1 MRPVPARPPSWGSPG
16 FLGPGPGGLEN
27 PYTLDEHEDVGDPGA
42 WQLWWEFN
50 KDAYLRYGRIRTGA
64 TATAG
69 DDFFLGAGEHL
80 QRVGGRADR
89 ALVETRITPSLL
101 DAISKGGSNEFMQEA
116 LLGIAKIGGDKNRAK
131 FDYILNWYLDQENSN
146 EAMSRVAP
154 VALGILSTP
163 ASYPALANLALDNE
177 RGREIYGGEVD
188 ETMRAFAAYGMG
200 LIGSRSTDG
209 ALRTRVVRDLVA
221 VLEDEETDTNEPR
234 VAAMFSLG
242 LVPLDVVE
250 DIPVCYCG
258 TCKVE
263 GPETSLQAQTTYLLR
278 YFTADKEFDSV
289 VRAHTATTLG
299 RLIEAR
305 PSGMTLR
312 LKEVVA
318 EFLIE
323 GLARYAKQPPVVK
336 QSIVASLGLIGDAD
350 GDEVDQWI
358 RWALGRSAT
367 RGGPIEQR
375 FALMSLAQVGA
386 RAGQVEESRWAGT
399 NDARTRL
406 LHALSRGKK
415 DVKPWA
421 GLALG
426 VMGYHLTASGQESDD
441 GVDLALR
448 RAIRQSK
455 TADSLGAYALAAGLR
470 ADDGASEELLK
481 KLDKVKD
488 EAAASYASLG
498 LGLMGSDES
507 VAPLRALLEEADE
520 KPLLAL
526 RAGVALG
533 LLGDAEI
540 VGDLC
545 VLLEETESLE
555 TRVAAA
561 RTLGY
566 LGDRRGVEKLLE
578 LIGDENAAE
587 EVKEAAVAAIG
598 FASDPAPRSWRSDLT
613 RGTNYLARTTTLT
626 NAESPG
632 VLDMR

>member
-1 MRPVPARPPSWGSPG
+1 MESPH
-16 FLGPGPGGLEN
+16 
-27 PYTLDEHEDVGDPGA
+27 TLDEHEDVGDPGA

-64 TATAG
+64 AATAG
-69 DDFFLGAGEHL
+69 DDFFLGAGEQL

-89 ALVETRITPSLL
+89 GLVENRIGPFLL
-101 DAISKGGSNEFMQEA
+101 DAISKGGSNEFMRGA
-116 LLGIAKIGGDKNRAK
+116 LLGIAKIGGEKNRAK
-131 FDYILNWYLDQENSN
+131 FDYVLNWYLDQENSN

-163 ASYPALANLALDNE
+163 ASYPTLANLALDNE

-200 LIGSRSTDG
+200 LIGSRSMDD
-209 ALRTRVVRDLVA
+209 ALRTQVVRDLVT
-221 VLEDEETDTNEPR
+221 VLEDKDTDTNEPQ

-250 DIPVCYCG
+250 DVKVCYCG

-278 YFTADKEFDSV
+278 YFTADKEFDAV

-299 RLIEAR
+299 RLIEAH

-323 GLARYAKQPPVVK
+323 GLAKYARQPPLVK

-399 NDARTRL
+399 GDARGRL
-406 LHALSRGKK
+406 LHALARGKK

-426 VMGYHLTASGQESDD
+426 VMGYHLSASGQESDD

-470 ADDGASEELLK
+470 GDDEAAEELLK
-481 KLDKVKD
+481 KLGKVKD

-507 VAPLRALLEEADE
+507 IAPLRALLEQADE

-545 VLLEETESLE
+545 VLLEETENME

-578 LIGDENAAE
+578 LIGDEDAAD
-587 EVKEAAVAAIG
+587 EVKEAAVTAIG
-598 FASDPAPRSWRSDLT
+598 FASDPAPLSWRSHLT